1 MTTEEYLRERDRIVR
16 VLIARRKELGLS
28 CHELDRAMCNWDKR
42 MVTRWETGKVNP
54 TFHHLLLW
62 CHVLGLKVTID
73 AAD

>member
-1 MTTEEYLRERDRIVR
+1 MNTAEFLAERDRIVR

-28 CHELDRAMCNWDKR
+28 RHELDRAMCKWDRR
-42 MVTRWETGKVNP
+42 MVTRWETGKADP
-54 TFHHLLLW
+54 TFHHFLLW